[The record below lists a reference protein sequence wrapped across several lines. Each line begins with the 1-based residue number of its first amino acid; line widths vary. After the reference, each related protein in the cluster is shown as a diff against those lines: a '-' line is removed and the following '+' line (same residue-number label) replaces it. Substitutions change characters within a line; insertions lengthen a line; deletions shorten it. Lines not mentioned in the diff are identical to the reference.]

1 MRRYCS
7 YVRSVRALF
16 FFILFVSYCSSD
28 VSGIANAGDAGK
40 AAKYPSRP
48 IKIIL
53 PAAAGGSLGSEARA
67 LTPFLEKNLG
77 VPFVIEYVTGADG
90 LLAYNKIYQEKPD
103 GYTMLYFNLTS
114 ALVLELT
121 RETAKFETKKYS
133 PAGGWNAKYQVLLV
147 HPDNW
152 KTFAEFVSEAKK
164 RPLTVASVGG
174 HVHLNLNA
182 LRSALGIEFKLV
194 PYKASGESIVAVAGK
209 HVDFLL
215 TNETTPKPMIQA
227 GKLRALAVLSLIPNT
242 ILPGVPNMK
251 ELGYPD
257 MTIIPQY
264 GVFAAPPGT
273 PRAITATFEKAVAK
287 SVRTPEFLKIADNVG
302 ISVNF
307 MASDVLGKAIVE
319 QYNITA
325 QNKEFLK

>member
-1 MRRYCS
+1 MKRNFCSQKSIVFVFSFLVSMFYCLS
-7 YVRSVRALF
+7 APA
-16 FFILFVSYCSSD
+16 
-28 VSGIANAGDAGK
+28 GITEADAAAKG
-40 AAKYPSRP
+40 AKYPSRP

-53 PAAAGGSLGSEARA
+53 PAAAGGSLGNEVRA
-67 LTPFLEKNLG
+67 ITPFLEKNLG
-77 VPFVIEYVTGADG
+77 VPLVIEYVTGAEG
-90 LLAYNKIYQEKPD
+90 LLAYNKIYQQKPD
-103 GYTMLYFNLTS
+103 GYTLLYFNLTS

-164 RPLTVASVGG
+164 RPLSVASVGG

-182 LRSALGIEFKLV
+182 LRSALGIKFQLI
-194 PYKASGESIVAVAGK
+194 PYKASGESITAVAGK

-227 GKLRALAVLSLIPNT
+227 GKLRALTVVSLKPDP
-242 ILPGVPNMK
+242 ILPGVPNLK

-257 MTIIPQY
+257 VTIIPQY
-264 GVFAAPPGT
+264 GVFAAPPST
-273 PRAITATFEKAVAK
+273 PQAITDIFEKAVAK
-287 SVRTPEFLKIADNVG
+287 AIATPEFQKVADNVG
-302 ISVNF
+302 INI
-307 MASDVLGKAIVE
+307 DYLPPEQLRKTIVE
-319 QYNITA
+319 QYNFTA
-325 QNKEFLK
+325 ENKESLK